1 MTDTDSSPG
10 LSGVGGDRG
19 KTLSAQLRLAVTS
32 TAEGLRGSRPHSQQ
46 AVHVLGGGRDVVV
59 VLAGETQ
66 LGAVALVDDVPELFG
81 GQRLQSKHAREG
93 K

>member
-1 MTDTDSSPG
+1 M
-10 LSGVGGDRG
+10 
-19 KTLSAQLRLAVTS
+19 
-32 TAEGLRGSRPHSQQ
+32 
-46 AVHVLGGGRDVVV
+46 LGGGRDVVV

-81 GQRLQSKHAREG
+81 GQRLQNKHAREG